1 MSTGTPIRLVRED
14 GKLISLNATEI
25 ALTTERK
32 FGPMALPGYGSQRVA
47 IDLNIN
53 KAEIRIDG
61 FFTDDTVPIG
71 GAFAYA
77 TINFLEAKTT
87 DSTQSYVVIEG
98 HGGASFSSSWNLN
111 KMFTATTTILFKS
124 TNGTL
129 DAILLYEVSGST
141 ATAYDSSNTR
151 VNINPSTATA
161 TQIATAVKDY
171 INAQLSAR
179 YAASTYDIGSLS
191 SGVNAGVL
199 ITNTVM
205 GAGGNNKSTPTFQGN
220 QDKGFLIPMIETFN
234 GGSTAVQ
241 QSAGDKAQDLYS
253 IANNSS
259 KSLWA
264 EYDKAN
270 PFNKIADA
278 IVNWIGSTAPV
289 RAGGQSDYII
299 GIQIPFNSKINAGG
313 NEYVAK
319 NFFMPTGLEHML
331 KSPNKKNSFV
341 AKSAG
346 TTFNAWND
354 FTGIQGGLK
363 SLDIIYNAG
372 EAIYNFTMVFLPADT
387 VF

>member
-61 FFTDDTVPIG
+61 FFTDDTVATG
-71 GAFAYA
+71 GAFAFA
-77 TINFLEAKTT
+77 RINFLHVFDGSQGTYFAVE
-87 DSTQSYVVIEG
+87 D
-98 HGGASFSSSWNLN
+98 NLN
-111 KMFTATTTILFKS
+111 KMFTTTATTILFKS
-124 TNGTL
+124 TDGTL

-141 ATAYDSSNTR
+141 PTAYNSSNTR
-151 VNINPSTATA
+151 VDINPSTATA

-171 INAQLSAR
+171 INAHMSAR
-179 YAASTYDIGSLS
+179 YGASTYNIDSTYIGT
-191 SGVNAGVL
+191 NAGVL
-199 ITNTVM
+199 ITNAVM
-205 GAGGNNKSTPTFQGN
+205 GKGGNNKSTPTIQGN
-220 QDKGFLIPMIETFN
+220 PDKGFLIPRINHFN

-259 KSLWA
+259 KSLM
-264 EYDKAN
+264 
-270 PFNKIADA
+270 ADYVQSSQDHIIKGIRNA
-278 IVNWIGSTAPV
+278 LNLFGLEAK
-289 RAGGQSDYII
+289 GGQSDYIV

-319 NFFMPTGLEHML
+319 NFFMPTGLEHLL
-331 KSPNKKNSFV
+331 KKPDEKNSFV

-346 TTFNAWND
+346 STFQEFDD

>member
-32 FGPMALPGYGSQRVA
+32 FGPNALPGYGSQRVA
-47 IDLNIN
+47 VDLNIN

-61 FFTDDTVPIG
+61 FFTDDTVATG
-71 GAFAYA
+71 GAFAFA
-77 TINFLEAKTT
+77 RINFLHVFDGSQVTYFAVE
-87 DSTQSYVVIEG
+87 D
-98 HGGASFSSSWNLN
+98 NLN
-111 KMFTATTTILFKS
+111 KMFTTTATTMLFKS
-124 TNGTL
+124 TDGTL

-141 ATAYDSSNTR
+141 ATAYNSSNTR
-151 VNINPSTATA
+151 VDINPSTATA

-171 INAQLSAR
+171 INAQMSAR
-179 YAASTYDIGSLS
+179 YGASTYDIDSTSIGA
-191 SGVNAGVL
+191 NAGVL
-199 ITNTVM
+199 ITNVVM
-205 GAGGNNKSTPTFQGN
+205 GNGGNNKSTPTIQGN
-220 QDKGFLIPMIETFN
+220 PDKGFLIPTIDPFN

-259 KSLWA
+259 KSLMA
-264 EYDKAN
+264 DYVQLSSDPIIMGIRKALN
-270 PFNKIADA
+270 VFGLEAK
-278 IVNWIGSTAPV
+278 
-289 RAGGQSDYII
+289 GGQSDYIV

-319 NFFMPTGLEHML
+319 NFFMPTGLEHLL
-331 KSPNKKNSFV
+331 KKPDKKNSFV

-346 TTFNAWND
+346 STFQEFDD

>member
-61 FFTDDTVPIG
+61 FFTDDTVATGGSFAYSRINFKLSPTITKLIG
-71 GAFAYA
+71 GYILFA
-77 TINFLEAKTT
+77 TE
-87 DSTQSYVVIEG
+87 S
-98 HGGASFSSSWNLN
+98 NLN
-111 KMFTATTTILFKS
+111 KMFTATTTTIVLKS

-129 DAILLYEVSGST
+129 DEILLYEVSGGT
-141 ATAYDSSNTR
+141 ATAYDSGNNR

-161 TQIATAVKDY
+161 KLISEGVRDY
-171 INAQLSAR
+171 INGKLSAR
-179 YAASTYDIGSLS
+179 YTATCYNVDSTST
-191 SGVNAGVL
+191 GVNAGVE
-199 ITNTVM
+199 ITNTIL
-205 GAGGNNKSTPTFQGN
+205 GSSGNNKSSPSFRGN
-220 QDKGFLIPMIETFN
+220 SDKGLNLPTVHPFN

-259 KSLWA
+259 KSLM
-264 EYDKAN
+264 
-270 PFNKIADA
+270 ADYVQLSSDP
-278 IVNWIGSTAPV
+278 IIRGIRNTLNLFGLETQ
-289 RAGGQSDYII
+289 GGQSDYIV

-319 NFFMPTGLEHML
+319 NFFMPTGIEHLL
-331 KSPNKKNSFV
+331 KKPDKKNSFV

-346 TTFNAWND
+346 TTFQEFDD